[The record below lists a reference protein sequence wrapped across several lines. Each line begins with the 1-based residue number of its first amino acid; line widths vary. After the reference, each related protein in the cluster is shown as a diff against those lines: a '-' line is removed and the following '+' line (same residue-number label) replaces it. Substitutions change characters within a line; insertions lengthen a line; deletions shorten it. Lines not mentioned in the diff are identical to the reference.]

1 MTSVVSLVLRL
12 AAPLQSWGDRSQF
25 NRRET
30 RPEPTKSGIVG
41 LLAAAQGRRRSDPI
55 EDLVNLT
62 LGVRVDRAGSV
73 LRDYHTVSDYRGRPL
88 LSAAVNSKGQ
98 QKSAGDKTTHVTTRF
113 YLQDAVFVA
122 AISGPD
128 DLVVALAA
136 AIRRPAFPLALGRRS
151 CPPTMPLLLA
161 PHGTGE
167 ATAWP
172 DLWPGTPRQVL
183 DIVPWQ
189 VSASRQRAME
199 REGGLASVVDLPTVI
214 DVGPDDGAGGLGD
227 TRTDVPG
234 SFEPTRRSFA
244 ARRVRTGWVRLETLA
259 RASAG
264 RPEPHDPF
272 ALLGW

>member
-25 NRRET
+25 NRRQT

-55 EDLVNLT
+55 EDLLNLT
-62 LGVRVDRAGSV
+62 LGVRVDQAGSV
-73 LRDYHTVSDYRGRPL
+73 LRDYHTVSDYRGGPL
-88 LSAAVNSKGQ
+88 LSAKVDGKGR
-98 QKSAGDKTTHVTTRF
+98 QKSAQKKTHVTTRY

-122 AISGPD
+122 AISGPA
-128 DLVVALAA
+128 DLVESLAA

-151 CPPTMPLLLA
+151 CPPTMPLLLTPDGGA
-161 PHGTGE
+161 DD
-167 ATAWP
+167 AARR
-172 DLWPGTPRQVL
+172 DLWSGAPRQVL

-189 VSASRQRAME
+189 VSDSRQRE
-199 REGGLASVVDLPTVI
+199 LGRNGSLASVVDLPTVI
-214 DVGPDDGAGGLGD
+214 DSVTDDAAAGPVD

-234 SFEPTRRSFA
+234 SFEPTRRSFGT
-244 ARRVRTGWVRLETLA
+244 RWVSTGWA
-259 RASAG
+259 RVGTRAAG
-264 RPEPHDPF
+264 PAGPAEPHDPF